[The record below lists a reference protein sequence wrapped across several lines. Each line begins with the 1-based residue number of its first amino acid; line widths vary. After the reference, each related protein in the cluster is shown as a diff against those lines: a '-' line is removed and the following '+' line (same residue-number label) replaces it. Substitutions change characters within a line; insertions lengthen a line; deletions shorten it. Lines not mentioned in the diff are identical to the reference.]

1 MKEEGQVKIRN
12 GSRPMIFHDNVPTN
26 ENVADLFT
34 KMLAWIKHKRFTR
47 ENGLIPA

>member
-26 ENVADLFT
+26 ENVMDLFT
-34 KMLAWIKHKRFTR
+34 KGLAWIKYERFTH
-47 ENGLIPA
+47 ENGLILA